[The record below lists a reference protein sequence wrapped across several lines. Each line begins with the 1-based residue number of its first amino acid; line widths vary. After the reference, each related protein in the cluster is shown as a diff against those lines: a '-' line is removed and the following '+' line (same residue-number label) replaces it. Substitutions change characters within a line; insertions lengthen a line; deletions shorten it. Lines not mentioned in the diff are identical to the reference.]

1 MFFACGIWCLADI
14 SSAGPSPEQKGS
26 DEGLT
31 LETPAEHHI
40 PQAKRKQISRYFR
53 CQKFNEINKTIIP
66 FALVLI

>member
-1 MFFACGIWCLADI
+1 MVCFFACGIWCLADI

-40 PQAKRKQISRYFR
+40 PQAKKKANFEVFPLS
-53 CQKFNEINKTIIP
+53 EI
-66 FALVLI
+66 